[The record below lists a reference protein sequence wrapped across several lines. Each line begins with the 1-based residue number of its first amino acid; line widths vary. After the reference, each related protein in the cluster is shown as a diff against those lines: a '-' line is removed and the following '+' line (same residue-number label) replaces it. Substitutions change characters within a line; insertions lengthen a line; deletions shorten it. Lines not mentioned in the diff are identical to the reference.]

1 LLAQLGRAEKMRTI
15 NESTVFKWDGLQRS
29 LSDSLKSGIFISSF
43 LKTHALLSGSC
54 NNWNIL
60 DFGCGAGGL
69 SAALSVEGF
78 LLNAI
83 EINEDQMPNLR
94 YWQNEYKLSFKI
106 IQYSDFMDAPSVGMY
121 DLCILGDVLEH
132 IEDISVLF
140 KVLNCSRRIF
150 LTTPNKHSLL
160 LSLRDP
166 HFGLPVFSML
176 TKEQVVLVKKYF
188 NKTINTTYR
197 YAGLYSTFEINKM
210 LANQGYTKISNLSKK
225 YYEFKENRKI
235 LNVVSNLLPNFIFDS
250 FIAPEIVIYAEKC
263 CE

>member
-1 LLAQLGRAEKMRTI
+1 MK
-15 NESTVFKWDGLQRS
+15 NESPVFKFDGLQRS

-43 LKTHALLSGSC
+43 LKNYALLSESC

-69 SAALSVEGF
+69 SAVLSAEGF
-78 LLNAI
+78 PLNVV

-94 YWQNEYKLSFKI
+94 YWQNKYKLPFSI
-106 IQYSDFMDAPSVGMY
+106 TAYSDFMESQSVVIY
-121 DLCILGDVLEH
+121 DLCILKDVLEH
-132 IEDISVLF
+132 IEDISVFF

-160 LSLRDP
+160 LLPRDP

-176 TKEQVVLVKKYF
+176 TKQQVVMVRKYF
-188 NKTINTTYR
+188 RKTIDAAYR
-197 YAGLYSTFEINKM
+197 YAGLYSTFEIYKM
-210 LANQGYTKISNLSKK
+210 LASQGYTKISNLSKK

-235 LNVVSNLLPNFIFDS
+235 LNAVSNLLPNYIFDTL
-250 FIAPEIVIYAEKC
+250 IAPEIVIYAEKC
-263 CE
+263 RE